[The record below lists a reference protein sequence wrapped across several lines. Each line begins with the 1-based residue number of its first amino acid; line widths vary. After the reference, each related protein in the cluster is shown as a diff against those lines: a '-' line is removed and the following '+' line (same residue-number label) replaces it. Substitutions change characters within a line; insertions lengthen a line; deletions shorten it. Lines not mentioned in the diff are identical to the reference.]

1 MSSLEIA
8 QGFLAGI
15 QSSPSFDQH
24 ALSGLK
30 VTTASPGTCSC
41 QFEAQ
46 PHVLNRYGTL
56 HGGCIATLVD
66 TVTTTALATVSQA
79 LGVSV
84 NLAVTY
90 MSPVPGGQ
98 PLEVKAT
105 VVRAGRQLA
114 TIECDIMSGGK
125 LCAKGLHTK
134 FLHQVPAPSKPAP
147 APPEALE
154 PRSKL

>member
-1 MSSLEIA
+1 
-8 QGFLAGI
+8 
-15 QSSPSFDQH
+15 
-24 ALSGLK
+24 
-30 VTTASPGTCSC
+30 
-41 QFEAQ
+41 
-46 PHVLNRYGTL
+46 TL

-125 LCAKGLHTK
+125 LCARGLHTK
-134 FLHQVPAPSKPAP
+134 FLHPPGTSKRAP